1 MGNTSSAATS
11 QNASKCN
18 SCSQSG
24 LYFSFGKKTDANF
37 YALIKGKQRRVY
49 VDSKGK
55 YYNENYK
62 MLALTS
68 TKKFNK
74 YYLITINDFNL
85 KKIDESIINTY
96 EIPIGKT
103 QVEAIKI
110 IDNNN
115 FWITSED
122 EKNSKSARLLK
133 LK

>member
-62 MLALTS
+62 KSIYQRVLELT
-68 TKKFNK
+68 NH
-74 YYLITINDFNL
+74 L
-85 KKIDESIINTY
+85 KKL
-96 EIPIGKT
+96 
-103 QVEAIKI
+103 KI
-110 IDNNN
+110 HPKENQYRNVRVTMVQNQKVTI
-115 FWITSED
+115 
-122 EKNSKSARLLK
+122 
-133 LK
+133 